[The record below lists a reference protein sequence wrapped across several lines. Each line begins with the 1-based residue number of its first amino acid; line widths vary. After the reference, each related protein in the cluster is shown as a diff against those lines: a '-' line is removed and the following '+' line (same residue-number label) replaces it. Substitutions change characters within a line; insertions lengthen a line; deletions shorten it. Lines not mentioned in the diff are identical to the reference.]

1 MDNLK
6 CTENIFSA
14 FYLERSRKVI
24 IISVINCSEAAS
36 KSLLAYKQKVF
47 LRILAQV
54 IAKNCHYFL
63 FVMILKILILC
74 NLTAFFKFQ
83 LYHTILVVVFNRE
96 YTNSNSFE
104 EESSWPKNVVVPAE
118 EKEGFCAFRLISK
131 KICNVRYFYAW

>member
-47 LRILAQV
+47 LLILAQV

-63 FVMILKILILC
+63 F
-74 NLTAFFKFQ
+74 
-83 LYHTILVVVFNRE
+83 LV
-96 YTNSNSFE
+96 SNF
-104 EESSWPKNVVVPAE
+104 
-118 EKEGFCAFRLISK
+118 
-131 KICNVRYFYAW
+131 